1 MLKKSILFYAAQ
13 RSGDLPEGSANPVP
27 WRYDSAMYDGE
38 DVGLDLTGGWY
49 DGKSDLHTSRLAPVL
64 KIFFHQC
71 VLSYTCSHTNSGG
84 SVKQSHQS

>member
-1 MLKKSILFYAAQ
+1 MSCIFSAGEYNYHEVLKKSILFYAAQ

-49 DGKSDLHTSRLAPVL
+49 DGKSDLHTS
-64 KIFFHQC
+64 
-71 VLSYTCSHTNSGG
+71 
-84 SVKQSHQS
+84 